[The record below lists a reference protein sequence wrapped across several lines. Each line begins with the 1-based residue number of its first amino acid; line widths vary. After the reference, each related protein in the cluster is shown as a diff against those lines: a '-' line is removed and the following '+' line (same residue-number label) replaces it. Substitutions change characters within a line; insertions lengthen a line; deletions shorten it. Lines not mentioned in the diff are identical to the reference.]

1 MVVPQ
6 HGWFIIENPITM
18 DDLGVPPFQETSMCV
33 CVHEHFWYTCIPR
46 NGQSNRGTD
55 GGIEPSRIRN
65 ILIFFWPPKVGAS
78 PHRLFVYIID

>member
-33 CVHEHFWYTCIPR
+33 CMNIFGIPVYPEMASLI
-46 NGQSNRGTD
+46 GALMVGSN
-55 GGIEPSRIRN
+55 
-65 ILIFFWPPKVGAS
+65 PPES
-78 PHRLFVYIID
+78 ETY